1 MSSSPHNALILTF
14 ALAGFVSAFAT
25 RLTDPLVAVMALDF
39 AADPARVALL
49 ATCFALPYALV
60 QPVLGP
66 VADALGKRR
75 IIAFAL
81 GFQAVFLMASAL
93 APTLLMLLLL
103 RVLTGAAGGG
113 IFPVTLALFG
123 DRVPLAERQVAISR
137 FLACAIAGQMVGGAV
152 AGLLE
157 PWIGWRGIMLLCG
170 ALTLVA
176 MAVILR
182 DRTPEPRRR
191 LNFGEAVGRYRF
203 LLTHRP
209 ALTLFWAVGIEGML
223 VFGGFP
229 YFANHLA
236 ETGMGG
242 TREAGLTVA
251 AFGLGGFIYT
261 GLAPLLVARLGS
273 RRMMRLGGSLAAAGL
288 AGLAIA
294 PVALSFI
301 AAGGLL
307 GLGFFMLHNSLQ
319 TRVTEVAPQSRAS
332 AVAMHAFHFFL
343 GQAIGPLLI
352 GWSREGIGFTTGMLI
367 AAGGLLSLGLVMG
380 RQKNKE

>member
-1 MSSSPHNALILTF
+1 MPRSPHSALIMTF
-14 ALAGFVSAFAT
+14 ALAGFASAFAT
-25 RLTDPLVAVMALDF
+25 RLTDPLVAVISLDF
-39 AADPARVALL
+39 EADPARVALL

-75 IIAFAL
+75 IITFAL
-81 GFQAVFLMASAL
+81 AFQALFLFASAW
-93 APTLLMLLLL
+93 APSLILLMVL

-113 IFPVTLALFG
+113 IFPTTLALFG

-137 FLACAIAGQMVGGAV
+137 FLACAIVGQMAGGAV

-157 PWIGWRGIMLLCG
+157 PVMGWRGLMLLCG
-170 ALTLVA
+170 ALTLAA
-176 MAVILR
+176 MLTILR
-182 DRTPEPRRR
+182 DRSPEPTGRFD
-191 LNFGEAVGRYRF
+191 FGQAIARYRY

-209 ALTLFWAVGIEGML
+209 ALVLFWAVGIEGLL

-236 ETGMGG
+236 EAGLGG

-251 AFGLGGFIYT
+251 AFGAGGLAYA

-273 RRMMRLGGSLAAAGL
+273 RRMMRLGGGLAGVGVAGL
-288 AGLAIA
+288 ALA
-294 PVALSFI
+294 PSALVFM
-301 AAGGLL
+301 AAGGVL

-343 GQAIGPLLI
+343 GQAAGPVVMGLA
-352 GWSREGIGFTTGMLI
+352 REWVGFGPAMLI
-367 AAGGLLSLGLVMG
+367 AALGLVGLGVIMG
-380 RQKNKE
+380 RQKNTN

>member
-1 MSSSPHNALILTF
+1 MPRSSHSALILTF

-25 RLTDPLVAVMALDF
+25 RLTDPLVAVIALDF
-39 AADPARVALL
+39 EADPARVALL

-93 APTLLMLLLL
+93 APTLLMLMVL

-113 IFPVTLALFG
+113 IFPTTLALFG

-137 FLACAIAGQMVGGAV
+137 FLACAILGQMVGGAV

-157 PWIGWRGIMLLCG
+157 PMIGWRGLMLLCG
-170 ALTLVA
+170 AMTLVA
-176 MAVILR
+176 MLIVLR
-182 DRTPEPRRR
+182 DRSPEPRGR
-191 LNFGEAVGRYRF
+191 LDFGQAITRYRY

-209 ALTLFWAVGIEGML
+209 ALTLFWAVGIEGLL

-236 ETGMGG
+236 EAGLGG

-251 AFGLGGFIYT
+251 AFGAGGLVYAALTRI
-261 GLAPLLVARLGS
+261 LVARLGS
-273 RRMMRLGGSLAAAGL
+273 RRMMLLGGWLAAGGVAAL
-288 AGLAIA
+288 ALAPA
-294 PVALSFI
+294 AWVFI
-301 AAGGLL
+301 TGGGLL

-343 GQAIGPLLI
+343 GQAAGPVVMGLA
-352 GWSREGIGFTTGMLI
+352 REGMGFSAAMLVA
-367 AAGGLLSLGLVMG
+367 AAGLVGLGVVMG
-380 RQKNKE
+380 REKNTK

>member
-1 MSSSPHNALILTF
+1 MARSPHNALVMTF
-14 ALAGFVSAFAT
+14 ALAGFASAFAT
-25 RLTDPLVAVMALDF
+25 RLTDPLVAVIALDF
-39 AADPARVALL
+39 VADPARVALL
-49 ATCFALPYALV
+49 ASCFALPYALV

-75 IIAFAL
+75 IIAFSLA
-81 GFQAVFLMASAL
+81 FQAVFLMASAL
-93 APTLLMLLLL
+93 APSLLLLMLL

-113 IFPVTLALFG
+113 IFPTTLALFG

-157 PWIGWRGIMLLCG
+157 PLIGWRGVLLLCG
-170 ALTLVA
+170 GLTLLA
-176 MAVILR
+176 MVTVLR
-182 DRTPEPRRR
+182 DRTAEP
-191 LNFGEAVGRYRF
+191 VGRLDFGQAIARYRY

-209 ALTLFWAVGIEGML
+209 ALTLFWAVGIEGLL

-236 ETGMGG
+236 EAGLGG

-251 AFGLGGFIYT
+251 AFGAGGLLYAA
-261 GLAPLLVARLGS
+261 LAPLLVARLGS
-273 RRMMRLGGSLAAAGL
+273 RRMMRLGGGLSAAGL
-288 AGLAIA
+288 AGMALAPHSIW
-294 PVALSFI
+294 FI
-301 AAGGLL
+301 LAGGLL

-343 GQAIGPLLI
+343 GQAAGP
-352 GWSREGIGFTTGMLI
+352 
-367 AAGGLLSLGLVMG
+367 LVMG
-380 RQKNKE
+380 WARDAVGFPAAMLVASGGLVLLGVIMGRKKNEA

>member
-1 MSSSPHNALILTF
+1 MPASPHRALILTF
-14 ALAGFVSAFAT
+14 ALAGFASAFAT
-25 RLTDPLVAVMALDF
+25 RLTDPLVAVISLDF

-75 IIAFAL
+75 IITFAL
-81 GFQAVFLMASAL
+81 AFQALFLMASAL
-93 APTLLMLLLL
+93 APSLLLLMVL

-113 IFPVTLALFG
+113 IFPTTLALFG

-137 FLACAIAGQMVGGAV
+137 FLACAIVGQMVGGAV

-157 PWIGWRGIMLLCG
+157 PLLGWRGLMLLCG
-170 ALTLVA
+170 ALTLTA
-176 MAVILR
+176 MLTILR
-182 DRTPEPRRR
+182 DRTPEPTGR
-191 LNFGEAVGRYRF
+191 LDFGQAIARYRY
-203 LLTHRP
+203 LLTHKP
-209 ALTLFWAVGIEGML
+209 ALVLFWAVGVEGLL

-236 ETGMGG
+236 ESGLGG

-251 AFGLGGFIYT
+251 AFGAGGLGYAA
-261 GLAPLLVARLGS
+261 LAPLLVARLGS
-273 RRMMRLGGSLAAAGL
+273 RRMMRLGGSLAGVGVAGL
-288 AGLAIA
+288 ALAPA
-294 PVALSFI
+294 ALVFM
-301 AAGGLL
+301 AAGGVL

-343 GQAIGPLLI
+343 GQAAGPVVMGLA
-352 GWSREGIGFTTGMLI
+352 REGFGFTPAMLV
-367 AAGGLLSLGLVMG
+367 AALGLVGLGVIMG
-380 RQKNKE
+380 REKNKT